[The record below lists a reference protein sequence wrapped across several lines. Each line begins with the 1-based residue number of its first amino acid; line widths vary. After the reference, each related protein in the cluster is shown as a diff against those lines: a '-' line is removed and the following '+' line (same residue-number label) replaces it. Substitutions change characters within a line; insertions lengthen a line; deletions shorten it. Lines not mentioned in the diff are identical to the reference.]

1 MATASG
7 SHRNGNI
14 PVKLTQLTRHV
25 SYVFDAEQAD
35 EGVLARQYKLQA
47 CRYCVKPVE
56 LPERFYVR
64 FTSRSRAAALDA
76 SLVTPR
82 AQPKTHRIQSVQQRQ
97 TWANP
102 SFGASQAVG
111 RPARC
116 SGCPVWSSTLERF
129 YKQRIWQSV

>member
-7 SHRNGNI
+7 SHRDGNI

-35 EGVLARQYKLQA
+35 EGVWLGSTNCKRANTVSSRS
-47 CRYCVKPVE
+47 
-56 LPERFYVR
+56 ERIYVR

-82 AQPKTHRIQSVQQRQ
+82 AQNKTHRVQSVQQRQ
-97 TWANP
+97 TWANA

>member
-1 MATASG
+1 MIAASG

-35 EGVLARQYKLQA
+35 EGVSARQYKLQA

-76 SLVTPR
+76 SLVTWR
-82 AQPKTHRIQSVQQRQ
+82 AQAKIHRIQSVQQRQ
-97 TWANP
+97 T
-102 SFGASQAVG
+102 
-111 RPARC
+111 
-116 SGCPVWSSTLERF
+116 
-129 YKQRIWQSV
+129 